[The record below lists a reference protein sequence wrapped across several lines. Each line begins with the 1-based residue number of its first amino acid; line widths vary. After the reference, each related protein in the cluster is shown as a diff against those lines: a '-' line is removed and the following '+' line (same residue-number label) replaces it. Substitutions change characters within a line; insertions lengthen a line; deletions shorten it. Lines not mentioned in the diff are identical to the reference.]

1 MRALGDLP
9 VALAG
14 PRTYRALVGADERDA
29 GGERCAHRACLL
41 TSASR

>member
-1 MRALGDLP
+1 MRN
-9 VALAG
+9 
-14 PRTYRALVGADERDA
+14 GADKTTTIRLVQAHIDA